1 MSLWFAGAARTVSV
15 LALAL
20 AFTLGFV
27 APAAAQG
34 LQTSTLTGTVSSS
47 DGSVLP
53 GVNVTLSSPALQGER
68 STTSDAN
75 GNFIFRG
82 LPGGDY
88 KLTFTLSGFATVERP
103 ISIALGTTPTVD
115 TTLSVATVAE
125 SITVTAVAPSVL
137 ESTVVGA
144 NFRADAIDK
153 LASGRTIQNIAELAP
168 GLNDNTPNVGQLQIA
183 GSFAFDN
190 VFLLNGVDI
199 NDNLFG
205 APHNLFVEDA
215 IEEVQVLT
223 SGISAEYGRFSGGV
237 INAVTKRGGNKLSGS
252 FRTDLT
258 NPEWQDESRFEK
270 EGIAAGRPGAAPH
283 ADRLSKIFQA
293 TLGGPILKDR
303 LWFFVAGRTER
314 STTARTL
321 NLTGVSYD
329 NDVKNNRL
337 EVKLTGALSANHN
350 VNATYMRGPTDQINN
365 CSINCDFSISPSTLV
380 TRNLPLSL
388 FVANYNGV
396 LSSNLFL
403 EAQFSQK
410 KFGFR
415 GTGGTSTDIFDSPF
429 LAQGRTGIPANSHYN
444 APYFSSL
451 DPEDR
456 NNRQYTA
463 ALSYFLSTGS
473 LGRHDFKV
481 GGENFTSTRTGGNSQ
496 SSTGFVFQTD
506 PVLVGGRPAL
516 DANGNVIPLFTPGV
530 SRFQN
535 WLSVQGAQI
544 NLQTMSFYVNDRWTL
559 NDNLSFNLGA
569 RLERRSADT
578 TQAGIVTPNS
588 TSVVPRL
595 GVSFDP
601 KGDGQW
607 VLQATYGHYAGKSS
621 ETQWAD
627 NTNVGTPNL
636 VVGQYTGPAG
646 QGVDF
651 APGFDPANYAVIGGS
666 FPIRNVFLAEDV
678 ETPITK
684 EWTVQAGTRLGS
696 RGEIKAIYTNRSMDN
711 FIEDFITIAQGRT
724 TVTEDGR
731 TFGTFDNSLITNT
744 DLPVRD
750 YQGLQFQASY
760 RVTDAWALSASWTT
774 QLKFESNIE
783 GEGANTPGAYS
794 IIGDRPEFYALDR
807 HFPIGRP
814 DDFQKH
820 KVRVFSTYDLGLGRA
835 GTLSLGGLYRYDSP
849 LTFSLFSSN
858 VPFTPQQIALNPGYA
873 NVPTTQTLFYAER
886 GSEEFEAQH
895 LFDLAL
901 SYDIPVFKS
910 VRPYFKADIRN
921 VFNKQP
927 VIGHNTTVAPNNAGP
942 RDALGLPTEFI
953 PGSLFGQVTSN
964 LHTPIPREVRFSLG
978 FRF

>member
-1 MSLWFAGAARTVSV
+1 MSLWFARARAASV

-20 AFTLGFV
+20 AVALGL
-27 APAAAQG
+27 AATANAQG
-34 LQTSTLTGTVSSS
+34 FQTSTLSGTVASA
-47 DGSVLP
+47 DGAVLP
-53 GVNVTLSSPALQGER
+53 GVSVALSSPALQGER
-68 STTSDAN
+68 TTTTDAN
-75 GNFIFRG
+75 GNYIFRG
-82 LPGGDY
+82 LPGGEY
-88 KLTFTLSGFATVERP
+88 KVAFTLSGFATVERP
-103 ISIALGTTPTVD
+103 VTISLGTTPSVD
-115 TTLSVATVAE
+115 TTLTVASVTE
-125 SITVTAVAPSVL
+125 SITVTAVAPSML

-144 NFRADAIDK
+144 SYKAANIDK
-153 LASGRTIQNIAELAP
+153 LATGRTIQNIAELAP

-205 APHNLFVEDA
+205 TPNNLFVEDA
-215 IEEVQVLT
+215 IDEVQVLT

-237 INAVTKRGGNKLSGS
+237 INAVTKRGGNKVFGS
-252 FRTDLT
+252 FRSDLT
-258 NPEWQDESRFEK
+258 NPGWQDESAFEK
-270 EGIAAGRPGAAPH
+270 REIAAGRAQPH
-283 ADRLSKIFQA
+283 TDKVSKIFQA

-303 LWFFVAGRTER
+303 LWFFVAGRRER
-314 STTARTL
+314 STDSRVL
-321 NLTGVSYD
+321 QVTGGSYD
-329 NDVKNNRL
+329 FNLKNDRI
-337 EVKLTGALSANHN
+337 EVKLNGALTANHN
-350 VNATYMRGPTDQINN
+350 MSATYMRSPTNQFNN
-365 CSINCDFSISPSTLV
+365 CSINCTFSIDDKTLV
-380 TRNLPLSL
+380 DRTLPNSL

-396 LSSNLFL
+396 LTSNLFL

-415 GTGGTSTDIFDSPF
+415 GTGGTSTDILDSPF

-444 APYFSSL
+444 APYFSSF

-473 LGRHDFKV
+473 MGRHDIKF
-481 GGENFTSTRTGGNSQ
+481 GGERFTSTRTGGNSQ
-496 SSTGFVFQTD
+496 SATGFVFQTD
-506 PVLVGGRPAL
+506 PLLAAGRPVR
-516 DANGNVIPLFTPGV
+516 DASGNIIPVFTPGV
-530 SRFQN
+530 SRVQN

-544 NLQTMSFYVNDRWTL
+544 NLDTMSFYVNDRWTL
-559 NDNLSFNLGA
+559 NNHWSFNLGA

-588 TSVVPRL
+588 SAVVPRL
-595 GVSFDP
+595 GLSFDP

-651 APGFDPANYAVIGGS
+651 APGFDPASYAVIGGS

-684 EWTVQAGTRLGS
+684 EWTLQAGTRLGT
-696 RGEIKAIYTNRSMDN
+696 RGEIKAVYTNRSMDH
-711 FIEDFITIAQGRT
+711 FIEDFITIDLGRT
-724 TVTEDGR
+724 TVTENGR
-731 TFGTFDNSLITNT
+731 TFGTFDNAFITNT
-744 DLPVRD
+744 DIPLRD
-750 YQGLQFQASY
+750 YQGLQFQGSY
-760 RVTDAWALSASWTT
+760 RVTDDWSLSASWTV

-783 GEGANTPGAYS
+783 GEGANTPGSYS
-794 IIGDRPEFYALDR
+794 IHGDRPEFYTLER

-820 KVRVFSTYDLGLGRA
+820 KVRVFSTYELGLGRA
-835 GTLSLGGLYRYDSP
+835 GRVSLGALYRYDSP
-849 LTFSLFSSN
+849 LTYSLFSSN
-858 VPFTPQQIALNPGYA
+858 VPITAQQLARNPGYA
-873 NVPTTQTLFYAER
+873 NPPTTQTLFYAAR
-886 GSEEFEAQH
+886 GSEEFNAQH
-895 LFDLAL
+895 LVDFAL
-901 SYDIPVFKS
+901 NYDVPVFKS
-910 VRPYFKADIRN
+910 LRPYVKVDVRN
-921 VFNKQP
+921 AFNKQP
-927 VIGHNTTVAPNNAGP
+927 LIQHNITVTPNNAGP

-953 PGSLFGQVTSN
+953 RGALFGQGTGNTHYPV
-964 LHTPIPREVRFSLG
+964 PREMRFAVG